1 MTRFKLT
8 IEYDGTPYA
17 GWQRQDDQ
25 PSIQGSI
32 ERALYQFAQ
41 EDVTIQCAGRTDAGV
56 HARGQVAHLDLTK
69 DRTPF
74 QLSEGLNFYLKD
86 EPIVIL
92 SAEVVDDDFNARFS
106 AIHRAYEYRIIN
118 RRTPLA
124 IDLNRAWHIPWE
136 LDVAAMQAAANRL
149 LGTHDFTSFRASH
162 CQSKSPVKTLDTLT
176 VTRRDDGIVITTSAR
191 SFLHHQVRNM
201 VGTLSLVGSGK
212 WQLDDVSAA
221 LAAKDRTRSGP
232 TAPAWGLTLMEVTY

>member
-32 ERALYQFAQ
+32 ERALHRFAQ

-56 HARGQVAHLDLTK
+56 HARGQVAHLDLSK
-69 DRTPF
+69 ERTPF

-92 SAEVVDDDFNARFS
+92 CAEVVADDFNARFH
-106 AIHRAYEYRIIN
+106 AVKRTYEYRIIN

-124 IDLNRAWHIPWE
+124 IDLKRAWHIPWE
-136 LDVAAMQAAANRL
+136 LDVSAMQDAAVRL

-162 CQSKSPVKTLDTLT
+162 CQSKSPVKTLDTLE
-176 VTRRDDGIVITTSAR
+176 VTGEGDTIIVTTSAR

-212 WQLDDVSAA
+212 WTAEDVSAA
-221 LAAKDRTRSGP
+221 LQAKDRTRSGP
-232 TAPAWGLTLMEVTY
+232 TAPAWGLTLMAVTY